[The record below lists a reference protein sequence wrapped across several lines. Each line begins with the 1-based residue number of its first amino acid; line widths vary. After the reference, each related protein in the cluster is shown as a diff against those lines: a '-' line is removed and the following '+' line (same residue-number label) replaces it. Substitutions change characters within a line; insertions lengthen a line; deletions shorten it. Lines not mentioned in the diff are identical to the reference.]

1 MISLNRK
8 NDSEPRRKTLKS
20 PKQLFERT
28 TPSVFFA
35 GFEIISPVTGRE
47 QAKQDLGVALP
58 MQMRIF
64 SQITHV

>member
-1 MISLNRK
+1 MMLLNKK

-20 PKQLFERT
+20 PKQPFERT
-28 TPSVFFA
+28 APSVFFA
-35 GFEIISPVTGRE
+35 GFKIISLVTGRE